1 MRNSS
6 TAFQSTEVKEAPIPK
21 SLKNKWEKLSDPEV
35 VSRCVEGDQEAW
47 RCIVHRYRN
56 LVYSIPAR
64 YHLQPADA
72 ADIFQDVWLALYRE
86 LPQLREA
93 GALRYWLATATV
105 RRCLRVKSRVQREEE
120 LQDTMTGT
128 SVEQDVL
135 DVLRD
140 QAVRDAIAA
149 LPARC
154 QTIIKLLFFE
164 HPPLSYREIA
174 NRLHLAEGS
183 IGFIRGR
190 CLKKLLDL
198 LKEKG
203 F

>member
-1 MRNSS
+1 M
-6 TAFQSTEVKEAPIPK
+6 
-21 SLKNKWEKLSDPEV
+21 EKLSDPEV
-35 VSRCVEGDQEAW
+35 VSLCLEGDQEAW

-93 GALRYWLATATV
+93 GALRFWLATATV

-120 LQDTMTGT
+120 LEDTATGT

-140 QAVRDAIAA
+140 QALRDAIKT

-154 QTIIKLLFFE
+154 QILIRLLFFE
-164 HPPLSYREIA
+164 HPPLGYREIA
-174 NRLHLAEGS
+174 NRLNVAEGS

-190 CLKKLLDL
+190 CLKKLLGV